1 MASPPAAHELGEGDP
16 EPSSEL
22 IDGFLSELRHAVPA
36 LEVGLD
42 DVVRVYA
49 GFVPSTRSG
58 KLARG
63 EVLHDHGSAGGPK
76 GLFSLAGAKFTTAR
90 LAADRLLSL
99 AYGAARKTPGGPS
112 GEGRAPSMPELSAE
126 EFEALLEDEP
136 AAAAAYVRR
145 IAEEE
150 SILRVEDLLLRRTD
164 WGADPRQMAALAA
177 RVAPLIDSSLP
188 PPTGP
193 RRSDDAP

>member
-1 MASPPAAHELGEGDP
+1 
-16 EPSSEL
+16 L
-22 IDGFLSELRHAVPA
+22 IEGFLSELMHSVPA

-49 GFVPSTRSG
+49 GFVPSTKSG

-63 EVLHDHGSAGGPK
+63 EVLYDHGSAGGPK

-99 AYGAARKTPGGPS
+99 AYGVDRKVPRGAS
-112 GEGRAPSMPELSAE
+112 GEGRAPSPPELSAQ
-126 EFEALLEDEP
+126 EFEDLLEHEP
-136 AAAAAYVRR
+136 AAAAAHVRR

-150 SILRVEDLLLRRTD
+150 SILYVEDLLLRRTD
-164 WGADPRQMAALAA
+164 WGADPRQMAALAP

-188 PPTGP
+188 SSTGP
-193 RRSDDAP
+193 QRSGDAS